1 MNLLDLFLSGQGRV
15 ITDSRRVE
23 RGDIFFAL
31 KGENFDGNRFAG
43 EAVDRG
49 AILAITDDPVVRGEK
64 MFHTDNALLTLQQLA
79 GDYRRFLGVPLLAI
93 TGSNGKTTTRE
104 LIAAV
109 LSQKFRVHSNSGN
122 LNNHIGV
129 PLTLLS
135 APRSVNYLI
144 VEMGANHSGEIA
156 ELCNIAEPDSGI
168 ITNIGR
174 AHLEGFGSPEGVLT
188 AKSELY
194 AHLGRKGGTIVC
206 NCNNKMLRQAASDYG
221 KGAVIIDYFSPGGNS
236 WEVKGL
242 SMNPGLTIETVINGE
257 DHTIRTNLFGKQNL
271 ENVTAAVAT
280 GLLYGVPEDA
290 IVAALGNYIPV
301 NNRSQ
306 IMVTKKNRVVCDSYN
321 ANPTSMEE
329 AINSFREVTEGK
341 GTVILGDM
349 LELGTHSAAEHRRVT
364 DLLKSVPGFDVLLV
378 GPLFAAAGNP
388 ATHKLFGTVHDLI
401 SWLSDKPIKDTFV
414 LVKGSRGINL
424 DLIYPYL

>member
-1 MNLLDLFLSGQGRV
+1 MNLLELFLTGQGRV

-31 KGENFDGNRFAG
+31 KGDNFDGNRFAG

-64 MFHTDNALLTLQQLA
+64 MFQTDNALLTLQKLA
-79 GDYRRFLGVPLLAI
+79 GDYRRFLGLPLLAI

-109 LSQKFRVHSNSGN
+109 LSQKFSVHSNSGN

-135 APRSVNYLI
+135 APRTANYLI
-144 VEMGANHSGEIA
+144 VEMGANHTGEIE

-194 AHLGRKGGTIVC
+194 SHLGRKGGTIVC
-206 NCNNKMLRQAASDYG
+206 NCNNMMLHQAASHYG
-221 KGAVIIDYFSPGGNS
+221 KGAVIVDYFSPGDNS
-236 WEVKGL
+236 WEVKGV

-257 DHTIRTNLFGKQNL
+257 EHTIKTNLFGKHNL

-280 GLLYGVPEDA
+280 GLLYGVPESS

-329 AINSFREVTEGK
+329 AINSFREVTGGK

-364 DLLKSVPGFDVLLV
+364 ELLESVPGFDVLLV
-378 GPLFAAAGNP
+378 GPLFAAAGSP

-401 SWLSDKPIKDTFV
+401 SWLPDNPIKDTFV

-424 DLIYPYL
+424 DLVYPYL